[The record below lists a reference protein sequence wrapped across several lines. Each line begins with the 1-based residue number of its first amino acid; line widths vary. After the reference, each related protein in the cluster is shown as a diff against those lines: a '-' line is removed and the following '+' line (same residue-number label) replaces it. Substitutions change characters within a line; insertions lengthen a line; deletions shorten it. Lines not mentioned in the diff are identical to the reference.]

1 LRGGAYQYLVFSPKH
16 QIYPQT
22 PTTDLPDARFVRPD
36 ANNNTS
42 DPHPDAH
49 ETPPTNARTAPQEP
63 NAAKGPASLDM
74 MTRPLLLILL
84 AHNAAA
90 SSLADITQALAQ
102 GLTHGGFTFMGFR
115 SVKLAWDETNAILR
129 EASVGPA
136 WDETNAILREASVG
150 PAWDETNAILLE
162 ASVGPAWDETNAIL
176 LEASV
181 GRAWNETNAI
191 LREAS
196 VGRAWNETNA
206 ILKSHVKVL
215 EGLPGALAG
224 AAEALVLRCA
234 VFCMIFWCLCFAACA
249 ACWCAPAQGQWSL
262 RVRTLLT
269 LHPPSA
275 CMCRIFY
282 RRATHGGGGNP
293 YVVEEEEEDAEGQ
306 GGQARGDGKGGGG
319 ACTRTRM
326 A

>member
-1 LRGGAYQYLVFSPKH
+1 MPKH

-74 MTRPLLLILL
+74 LTRPLLLILL

-136 WDETNAILREASVG
+136 W
-150 PAWDETNAILLE
+150 
-162 ASVGPAWDETNAIL
+162 
-176 LEASV
+176 
-181 GRAWNETNAI
+181 
-191 LREAS
+191 
-196 VGRAWNETNA
+196 NETNA

-224 AAEALVLRCA
+224 AAEALVLRCT

-275 CMCRIFY
+275 CMSRIFY
-282 RRATHGGGGNP
+282 QKGN
-293 YVVEEEEEDAEGQ
+293 AWGWW
-306 GGQARGDGKGGGG
+306 
-319 ACTRTRM
+319 
-326 A
+326 

>member
-1 LRGGAYQYLVFSPKH
+1 ML
-16 QIYPQT
+16 
-22 PTTDLPDARFVRPD
+22 
-36 ANNNTS
+36 
-42 DPHPDAH
+42 
-49 ETPPTNARTAPQEP
+49 
-63 NAAKGPASLDM
+63 
-74 MTRPLLLILL
+74 TRPLLLILL

-150 PAWDETNAILLE
+150 PAWDETNAMI
-162 ASVGPAWDETNAIL
+162 AIL
-176 LEASV
+176 
-181 GRAWNETNAI
+181 WDETNAI

-196 VGRAWNETNA
+196 VGPAWNETNA

>member
-1 LRGGAYQYLVFSPKH
+1 ML
-16 QIYPQT
+16 
-22 PTTDLPDARFVRPD
+22 
-36 ANNNTS
+36 
-42 DPHPDAH
+42 
-49 ETPPTNARTAPQEP
+49 
-63 NAAKGPASLDM
+63 
-74 MTRPLLLILL
+74 TRPLLLILL

-150 PAWDETNAILLE
+150 PAWDETNAILRE
-162 ASVGPAWDETNAIL
+162 ASVGP
-176 LEASV
+176 
-181 GRAWNETNAI
+181 
-191 LREAS
+191 
-196 VGRAWNETNA
+196 AWNETNA

-224 AAEALVLRCA
+224 AAEALVLRCT

-275 CMCRIFY
+275 CMSRIFY
-282 RRATHGGGGNP
+282 QKGN
-293 YVVEEEEEDAEGQ
+293 AWGWW
-306 GGQARGDGKGGGG
+306 
-319 ACTRTRM
+319 
-326 A
+326 